1 MKTLLIPYDFSK
13 YGEFALQFAL
23 GLSKQA
29 GGEVHLLH
37 VIEPIGNESFDAF
50 GDGYGSGKM
59 DDVFMLKLI
68 EKSKQD
74 LLKVKE
80 KYKAEGLRVHMR
92 MGASI
97 HQTIVEYAT
106 TLKADVIVMGTLGHG
121 TIDNQLVGS
130 NAQKVARTAP
140 CAVISVS
147 GEADTSIKDLIFAS
161 DFEQVDAG
169 VMARVKNYQK
179 VLGAKLHLL
188 RVCTP
193 TNFENSHVL
202 HDTMDKVI
210 SDHGLEGATINTF
223 NDFFIEDGILNF
235 ASKFD
240 NVLIC
245 LTTEGRTGF
254 ARLLT
259 HSIAEDVVNYARR
272 PVLTINTKTVK

>member
-1 MKTLLIPYDFSK
+1 MKTLLIPYDFST
-13 YGEFALQFAL
+13 YAEQALQFAL
-23 GLSKQA
+23 GLSKQT

-37 VIEPIGNESFDAF
+37 VIEPLGNESFDAF

-68 EKSKQD
+68 EKSKKD

-80 KYKAEGLRVHMR
+80 KYKADGLHVHMR

-97 HQTIVEYAT
+97 HQTIVEYAS

-130 NAQKVARTAP
+130 NTQKVTRTAP
-140 CAVISVS
+140 CPVISVS
-147 GEADTSIKDLIFAS
+147 DETDTSIRNLIFAS

-169 VMARVKNYQK
+169 VMARIKDYQK
-179 VLGAKLHLL
+179 ALGAELHLL

-193 TNFENSHVL
+193 TNFENSQVL
-202 HDTMDKVI
+202 HEKMEEVI
-210 SDHGLEGATINTF
+210 SNNKLDGASIHTF

-235 ASKFD
+235 ASSFD
-240 NVLIC
+240 NALIC